1 MRCAVMRWVK
11 LGIVVL
17 YGVVLRCAMGHRV
30 GVTCVVLGSG
40 VVLEIVM
47 LRWPRRVVLSCS
59 VALGCKVL
67 VIVLRCAVA
76 LRCRVAMLC
85 YVVLS
90 CRVALCVVLR
100 CRVVLGWVGVELCY
114 VVCRRSVT

>member
-1 MRCAVMRWVK
+1 M
-11 LGIVVL
+11 LGKVGNCCVVL
-17 YGVVLRCAMGHRV
+17 YGVVLRCAMEHRV

-47 LRWPRRVVLSCS
+47 LRWPCRVVLSCS

-100 CRVVLGWVGVELCY
+100 CRVVLGWVAACCLVSCSNVIAVL
-114 VVCRRSVT
+114 